1 MVPWLKEAT
10 DFLHRHGRLAMVH
23 SDGEMR
29 RLNPLFS
36 ETGIDIA
43 EAITPAQQT
52 LVSMA
57 EFRRELGEEVTIWGG
72 VPSVLF
78 EPMYSD
84 ADFDAYIRNMFRE
97 MAPGYRFIVGM
108 GDNLPFDGDLNRVRR
123 VVELID
129 EYGTLPIPA

>member
-1 MVPWLKEAT
+1 
-10 DFLHRHGRLAMVH
+10 
-23 SDGEMR
+23 MR
-29 RLNPLFS
+29 RLNPLFA

-43 EAITPAQQT
+43 EAITPAPQT

-78 EPMYSD
+78 EPMYSG
-84 ADFDAYIRNMFRE
+84 AEFDAYIRNMFWE

-123 VVELID
+123 VVEFID